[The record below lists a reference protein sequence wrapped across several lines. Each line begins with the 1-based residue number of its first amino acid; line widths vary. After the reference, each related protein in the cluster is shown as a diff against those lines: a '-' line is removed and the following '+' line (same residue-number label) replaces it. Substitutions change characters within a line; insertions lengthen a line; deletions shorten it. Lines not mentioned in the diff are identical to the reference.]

1 MMQEKKMHHIAI
13 KTWTNKSLIKWDIS
27 KSCTLKKEV
36 GVHTFNEILQKIK
49 LF

>member
-1 MMQEKKMHHIAI
+1 MYNLSAYDVGKKDASQLLI

-36 GVHTFNEILQKIK
+36 GVHTFN
-49 LF
+49 